1 MFRNYLLIGFRFLR
15 KHKLFALINITGL
28 AVGITCALCIF
39 LFVHD
44 ELSYDHW
51 NANAPRVFRVI
62 QGGLD
67 AEQSSSLPFPSG
79 PTLQNDYPD
88 LIETNARLFNFQASS
103 LPVVYEGDGSNKK
116 SFNETRFF
124 FADSSF
130 FRLFPMPFLS
140 GDAQHALSGPNLLVI
155 TKSTA
160 IRYFG
165 TPDAI
170 GKVLRFEGKT
180 DMTVT
185 AVVEDVPDNTH
196 FKFDFLASFS
206 SLQWMFEKG
215 IPENNWYWNPVWTY
229 VLLRPGVTPDQLNKQ
244 LKFFVNKYYHPS
256 LRENTEL
263 VLQPLTDIYLK
274 SKSEYEISAMSD
286 IRYVYIFSIISIAVL
301 LIACVNFINLTTAHS
316 ADRFKEI
323 GMRKVMGA
331 YRRNLVLQFISE
343 SLLVTVLAALLAI
356 GITAALIPFLNNLTE
371 KHLTVTSL
379 LRWDYL
385 AQLAA
390 GIVAVGVIAGSYPA
404 FILSRH
410 HAAQVLKS
418 NSGGVAGSAFLRKAL
433 VVFQFAVSVI
443 FVSGSILAYQQISYM
458 RSAKLGFAGDQ
469 VIVLPVQ
476 RLSLVPKYESFKEIL
491 LTNPGITSI
500 STSNTIVG
508 RDYQA
513 SNYKKEG
520 QDDMELHPCLY
531 VRNDFARTM
540 GVNILA
546 GQDFSNEMTAPGYQ
560 ALVNKAFAERFGWTR
575 PEDAIGQVIDGT
587 LEGKIQITG
596 VTDNFHFA
604 SLKQAVGPLIMMRS
618 DMVPKHRD
626 FFTRF
631 VLIRVSSSDL
641 QGTIAFI
648 RKTWD
653 GMVSESPFDYFFLDD
668 NLDKLYKAEEKF
680 NTVSTVFSVIA
691 IAIGAL
697 GLFGLAAFS
706 VQKRRK
712 EISIRRVLGAS
723 VNTILTLLSRD
734 FIILIVVSAAI
745 GIPVTWYLMEQWL
758 SGFAFRIDV
767 GVGVFAVSVIMLL
780 VITMLTISFTTVRA
794 SRANP
799 VESLRSE

>member
-1 MFRNYLLIGFRFLR
+1 MFKNYLLIGFRFLR
-15 KHKLFALINITGL
+15 KHKMFALINVCGL
-28 AVGITCALCIF
+28 AVGLTCALCIF

-44 ELSYDHW
+44 ELSFDSW
-51 NANAPRVFRVI
+51 NPNSSRVYRVI

-88 LIETNARLFNFQASS
+88 LIETNVRLFNFQASS
-103 LPVVYEGDGSNKK
+103 LPVVYEGDGNRKA
-116 SFNETRFF
+116 FNETRFF

-130 FRLFPMPFLS
+130 FRVFPHSFIAGEPE
-140 GDAQHALSGPNLLVI
+140 HALRGPNLLVI
-155 TKSTA
+155 TRSTA
-160 IRYFG
+160 LRYFG
-165 TPDAI
+165 STDAV
-170 GKVLRFEGKT
+170 GKVFRFEGKT

-185 AVVEDVPDNTH
+185 GVVEDVPDNTH

-215 IPENNWYWNPVWTY
+215 IPESNWYWNPVWTY
-229 VLLRPGVTPDQLNKQ
+229 VLLRPGVVPGQLNSQ
-244 LKFFVNKYYHPS
+244 MSFFVNKYYHPS
-256 LRENTEL
+256 LRENTNL

-274 SKSEYEISAMSD
+274 SKSEYEIAAMSD
-286 IRYVYIFSIISIAVL
+286 IRYVYIFSIISVAVL
-301 LIACVNFINLTTAHS
+301 LIACINFINLTTAHS

-331 YRRNLVLQFISE
+331 YRRNLVFQFISE
-343 SLLVTVLAALLAI
+343 SLLVTILATFLALAL
-356 GITAALIPFLNNLTE
+356 TAALIPFLNNLTE
-371 KHLTVTSL
+371 KHLSIVSFF
-379 LRWDYL
+379 RWDYL
-385 AQLAA
+385 LQLTA

-404 FILSRH
+404 FVLSGH
-410 HAAQVLKS
+410 HAAHVLKS
-418 NSGGVAGSAFLRKAL
+418 NTAGISGSAFLRKSL

-469 VIVLPVQ
+469 IIVLPVQ
-476 RLSLVPKYESFKEIL
+476 RLSLVPKYESFKEVL
-491 LTNPGITSI
+491 LTNSGIRSI

-520 QDDMELHPCLY
+520 QDDMQLYPCLF

-540 GVNILA
+540 GVDMLA
-546 GQDFSNEMTAPGYQ
+546 GQDFSTEMTAPGYQ
-560 ALVNKAFAERFGWTR
+560 AIVNKAFAETFGWTR
-575 PEDAIGQVIDGT
+575 PEDAIGQIIDGT

-596 VTDNFHFA
+596 VSDNFHFA
-604 SLKQAVGPLIMMRS
+604 SLKQAVGPMIMMRC

-631 VLIRVSSSDL
+631 VMIRVSSTEIQS
-641 QGTIAFI
+641 TVAFI

-653 GMVSESPFDYFFLDD
+653 SMVAESPFDYFFLDD
-668 NLDKLYKAEEKF
+668 NLDKLYKSEEKF
-680 NTVSTVFSVIA
+680 NAVSTVFSVIA

-723 VNTILTLLSRD
+723 ANTILTLLSRD
-734 FIILIVVSAAI
+734 FVLLIVISALI
-745 GIPVTWYLMEQWL
+745 GIPVTYYLMEEWL
-758 SGFAFRIDV
+758 SGFAFRIQM
-767 GVGVFAVSVIMLL
+767 GAGVFAVSVVLL
-780 VITMLTISFTTVRA
+780 LLITLLTISFTTVRA

-799 VESLRSE
+799 VDSLRSE